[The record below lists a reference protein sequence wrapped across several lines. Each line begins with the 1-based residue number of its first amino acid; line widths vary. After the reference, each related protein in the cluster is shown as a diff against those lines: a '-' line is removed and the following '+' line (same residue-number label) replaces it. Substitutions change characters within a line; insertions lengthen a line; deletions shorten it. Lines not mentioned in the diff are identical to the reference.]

1 MMIYPTMEI
10 QNGRCVTL
18 EKGRLD
24 EPQIWH
30 VDPVE
35 TARGFAAAGAEWMH
49 LTDFNALEGDNC
61 NEELITDIIR
71 GAGIP
76 VQLGGGMR
84 SREQVEHWIDRGA
97 GRIVIGTLAARDPLL
112 VQELAKHHPD
122 QIVLAVDVYQGQV
135 MTDGWRKAGAIA
147 PADFIA
153 AFESAPLAGILVTD
167 IDSDMSDLEA
177 QLGLISGLAEKSR
190 TPVIASGVV
199 RSADDISRLKYTYN
213 IAGALVGRALF
224 RKTLT
229 VEEALAVA
237 RPEPEPVAE
246 FQ

>member
-1 MMIYPTMEI
+1 MEI

-49 LTDFNALEGDNC
+49 LTDFNAIEGDSQ
-61 NEELITDIIR
+61 NEALITDIIR

-84 SREQVEHWIDRGA
+84 SREQVEQWIDRGA
-97 GRIVIGTLAARDPLL
+97 GRIVIGTLAARDPQL

-153 AFESAPLAGILVTD
+153 AFESAPLAGIIVTD

-177 QLGLISGLAEKSR
+177 QLGLISGLAETSR

-199 RSADDISRLKYTYN
+199 RTADDISRLKYIYN

-224 RKTLT
+224 RKTIT
-229 VEEALAVA
+229 VEDALALA
-237 RPEPEPVAE
+237 QPQPEPVAE

>member
-10 QNGRCVTL
+10 QNGRCVSL

-35 TARGFAAAGAEWMH
+35 TAKGFAAAGAEWMH
-49 LTDFNALEGDNC
+49 LTDFSAIEGDHS
-61 NEELITDIIR
+61 NEALILDIIR
-71 GAGIP
+71 GAGVP

-84 SREQVEHWIDRGA
+84 SREQVESWIDKGA
-97 GRIVIGTLAARDPLL
+97 GRIVIGTLAARDPHL
-112 VQELAKHHPD
+112 VRELAEHHPD
-122 QIVLAVDVYQGQV
+122 QIVLAVDIWQGQV
-135 MTDGWRKAGAIA
+135 MTDGWRKSGAFTPEAYLEAFAGA
-147 PADFIA
+147 PF
-153 AFESAPLAGILVTD
+153 AGIIITD
-167 IDSDMSDLEA
+167 IDSDVADTEA
-177 QLGLISGLAEKSR
+177 QMGLISHLASTVKL
-190 TPVIASGVV
+190 PVIANGVV
-199 RSADDISRLKYTYN
+199 RNSDDVSRLKYIPN
-213 IAGALVGRALF
+213 IAGAMVGRALF
-224 RKTLT
+224 RKTLS

>member
-10 QNGRCVTL
+10 QNGRCVSL

-24 EPQIWH
+24 EPLIWH

-35 TARGFAAAGAEWMH
+35 TAKGFAAAGAEWMH
-49 LTDFNALEGDNC
+49 VTDFNAIEGDHC
-61 NEELITDIIR
+61 NEELISDIIR

-76 VQLGGGMR
+76 VQLGGGIR
-84 SREQVEHWIDRGA
+84 SREHAEHWIDKGA
-97 GRIVIGTLAARDPLL
+97 GRVVIGTLAARDPQL

-135 MTDGWRKAGAIA
+135 MTDGWRQSGAIS
-147 PADFIA
+147 PEDFIA
-153 AFESAPLAGILVTD
+153 AFDSAPLAGIIVTD

-177 QLGLISGLAEKSR
+177 QLGLISALAEKAR
-190 TPVIASGVV
+190 TPVIANGVV
-199 RSADDISRLKYTYN
+199 RSSDDVSRLKYVYN
-213 IAGALVGRALF
+213 ISGAMVGRALF
-224 RKTLT
+224 RKTVT
-229 VEEALAVA
+229 VEEVLEVA
-237 RPEPEPVAE
+237 RPEAEPVAE